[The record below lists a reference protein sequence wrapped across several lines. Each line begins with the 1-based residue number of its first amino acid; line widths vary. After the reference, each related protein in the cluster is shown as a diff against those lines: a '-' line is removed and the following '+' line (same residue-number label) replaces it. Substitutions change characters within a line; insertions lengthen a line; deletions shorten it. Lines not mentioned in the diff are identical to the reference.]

1 MRTFQIRTLI
11 TIMKMIQMVRT
22 PSFNI
27 VQFGLIPKSVPKGPD
42 NRIEDYSDD
51 DDDENYCLVKCN

>member
-1 MRTFQIRTLI
+1 
-11 TIMKMIQMVRT
+11 MKMIQMVRT

-42 NRIEDYSDD
+42 DRIEDYSDD